1 MAHNLFTGEGMR
13 KPVCLAIVGISIV
26 VAAVSLGVTLTSYLS
41 LLAYSPKGTAQAA
54 APPAERNVPATPPE
68 QWNNLFAPGQGMDL
82 LSRLPRTNAQSA
94 SQAPRTMFVLV
105 GTIVSSSPDARR
117 AILWANGMKLPKA
130 FRETEEVEPG
140 AFLASV
146 ERDQVWITRG
156 NEREKLEILPV
167 GSRARP
173 TATGTPT
180 IAPQV
185 ASDSPQPASPPGT
198 PLLPGTA
205 ASPPGTPPLPGTAAS
220 FRPSTDRT
228 PAVVPPE
235 ASSGGVDDEVTSARE
250 RRRRS
255 RGSR

>member
-1 MAHNLFTGEGMR
+1 MRTVFGIMAHNLFTGEGMR

-146 ERDQVWITRG
+146 ERDKVWITRG
-156 NEREKLEILPV
+156 KEREKLEILPV

-173 TATGTPT
+173 TATS
-180 IAPQV
+180 A
-185 ASDSPQPASPPGT
+185 
-198 PLLPGTA
+198 
-205 ASPPGTPPLPGTAAS
+205 
-220 FRPSTDRT
+220 
-228 PAVVPPE
+228 PAVVPSVAAAAPPPPASPDRAPPPPGIAPAPPPARMQAVVPAE
-235 ASSGGVDDEVTSARE
+235 APSEDGESLSARE
-250 RRRRS
+250 RRRRP
-255 RGSR
+255 RGVGR